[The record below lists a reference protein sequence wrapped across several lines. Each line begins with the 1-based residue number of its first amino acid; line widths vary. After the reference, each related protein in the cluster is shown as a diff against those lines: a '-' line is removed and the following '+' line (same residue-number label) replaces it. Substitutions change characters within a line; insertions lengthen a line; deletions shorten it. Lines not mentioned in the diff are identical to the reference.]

1 MSHVYRKVLTFVLLS
16 LAFCILVP
24 HGASAERTVDVK
36 AKAAILVDEKSGKI
50 LYEKNSNTSLPP
62 ASMSKIM
69 TEYLV
74 WEAIK
79 KGEIKWDT
87 TTQISDYPYSLSANK
102 DFSGVGLRQSK
113 DYKVEDLYKA
123 MAINSDNATTVA
135 LAELIAGSETDFV
148 KRMNKKA
155 KELGMKDSD
164 FVNATGLDNKD
175 LGKYRP
181 KGSSPNET
189 NLMSAHDAA
198 LLAYRLIHDYPR
210 ALDIS
215 SMPETDFDGQKI
227 RNWNYMLPHDA
238 SYLKQFYY
246 DGVDGLKTGYT
257 DMAGYCFTG
266 TAQRSGTR
274 LITVVM
280 KTASED
286 ERFNETKKLLDYGF
300 EQFDQ
305 KKIFPAGNRALTNR
319 DQADKSLPVAKGK
332 ESSVPIGLKDAV
344 EIPVKKNSSTK
355 YELKIDI
362 DKSKLNKDGKLEAP
376 VKKGTKI
383 GTAKLVKKGEKD
395 EGYIYSDNKNDGI
408 DVITTKP
415 VEKDNWFM
423 LTLKAIGHFFS
434 NLFTTIFE
442 TIKGWF

>member
-1 MSHVYRKVLTFVLLS
+1 MKHTYRKVLTFLLLS
-16 LAFCILVP
+16 LAFSILVP
-24 HGASAERTVDVK
+24 HGASAERSVDLK
-36 AKAAILVDEKSGKI
+36 AKSAILVDEKSGKI
-50 LYEKNSNTSLPP
+50 LYEKNSNVSLPP

-74 WEAIK
+74 WEAID
-79 KGEIKWDT
+79 KGEIKWDS

-135 LAELIAGSETDFV
+135 LTELIAGSEAEFV

-155 KELGMKDSD
+155 KEFGMDDSK

-181 KGSSPNET
+181 KGTSVDET
-189 NLMSAHDAA
+189 NLMSAHDTA
-198 LLAYRLIHDYPR
+198 LLAYRLIHDYPK
-210 ALDIS
+210 ALEIS
-215 SMPETDFDGQKI
+215 SLAETDFDGQRI
-227 RNWNYMLPHDA
+227 RNWNYMLSHDA
-238 SYLKQFYY
+238 SYLKQFHY
-246 DGVDGLKTGYT
+246 DGVDGLKTGFT

-266 TAQRSGTR
+266 TAKRSGTR

-280 KTASED
+280 KTSSD
-286 ERFNETKKLLDYGF
+286 KERFAETAKLLDYGF

-305 KKIFPAGNRALTNR
+305 KKIFPVGNRALTNQ
-319 DQADKSLPVAKGK
+319 DQVDKALPVAKGK
-332 ESSVPIGLKDAV
+332 DSSVPIGLKEAV
-344 EIPVKKNSSTK
+344 EIPVKNNAKGQ
-355 YELKIDI
+355 YQLKIEL
-362 DKSKLNKDGKLEAP
+362 DKSKLDKDGKLKAP
-376 VKKGTKI
+376 VKKGTKV
-383 GTAKLVKKGEKD
+383 GTAKLVEKGGKD
-395 EGYIYSDNKNDGI
+395 AGFIYSGEENQGLDI
-408 DVITTKP
+408 VTTKS

-423 LTLKAIGHFFS
+423 LTLKAIGHFFL
-434 NLFTTIFE
+434 NLFTIIFE